1 VLRRGTTLG
10 GRARRDRLVGDTR
23 DDEPGREHR
32 RHLRSDPEPADRDAS
47 RRSTA
52 EERGERS
59 GERDGS
65 QVPERRTLAAT
76 AALEDRAV
84 LALAQVGAQ
93 GPALGVGELSL
104 LEP

>member
-1 VLRRGTTLG
+1 MLRRGTTLG

-32 RHLRSDPEPADRDAS
+32 RHLRSDPEPSDRDAS
-47 RRSTA
+47 RRPAA
-52 EERGERS
+52 EERGERRR
-59 GERDGS
+59 ERHGS
-65 QVPERRTLAAT
+65 QVPERGALAAT
-76 AALEDRAV
+76 ATLEDSAV